1 MSTEID
7 DAEAATPD
15 QAGTRRSGRLRAKLR
30 DARKLEELGILIALV
45 AMFVIVSAFHP
56 QFRGIDS
63 IANLLQ
69 QAAFYGI
76 IALGMVFMLS
86 MGEVDLS
93 VGGNMGFSAI
103 CCALL
108 ISKGVNPWLAMLAAL
123 VIGAALGMFNAA
135 VANTF
140 RLPMIIVTLGTLS
153 MYRGATLVISGGQT
167 ITGGNTTSSF
177 FKIFG
182 GSFHR
187 IPAAAIAFAVL
198 TVVMTFA
205 YRKSAFAFGVRA
217 VGSNP
222 TAARLSG
229 YPIGRIRLYV
239 AGLIGVLCA
248 IAGILSYAFFQA
260 TDPGLGTGI
269 ELQAIAAAVI
279 GGTALSGGRGT
290 IPGAVLGALVI
301 SVIGGALTQFGVSI
315 NWANFVTGAVIV
327 GTVSLDALVK
337 RRKEVSA

>member
-1 MSTEID
+1 V
-7 DAEAATPD
+7 
-15 QAGTRRSGRLRAKLR
+15 RL
-30 DARKLEELGILIALV
+30 IYP
-45 AMFVIVSAFHP
+45 S
-56 QFRGIDS
+56 
-63 IANLLQ
+63 
-69 QAAFYGI
+69 
-76 IALGMVFMLS
+76 
-86 MGEVDLS
+86 
-93 VGGNMGFSAI
+93 
-103 CCALL
+103 
-108 ISKGVNPWLAMLAAL
+108 AAL